1 MRSTALPA
9 LVLVGAA
16 AFGVSQV
23 NAQSAPAAPPFEAG
37 KHYTVLSP
45 AQPTSTDAGK
55 VEVAEVFMFGCGG
68 CFNFEPHIQRWLGK
82 KADYVNFVRI
92 PAPWNAAAVVH
103 ARAYYTAEALG
114 KVEEIDGDFFNEI
127 HTNRNMLETE
137 AKLAALFAK
146 HGVDEATFKNT
157 FNSFA
162 VNAKSETRRGSRET
176 LPRGEHAHRHRQR
189 QIPHPRNA
197 GGKLRGVVRDH
208 RRLGGTRAR
217 RSRRRQRGTVSA

>member
-1 MRSTALPA
+1 M
-9 LVLVGAA
+9 
-16 AFGVSQV
+16 
-23 NAQSAPAAPPFEAG
+23 
-37 KHYTVLSP
+37 
-45 AQPTSTDAGK
+45 
-55 VEVAEVFMFGCGG
+55 
-68 CFNFEPHIQRWLGK
+68 
-82 KADYVNFVRI
+82 
-92 PAPWNAAAVVH
+92 H

-114 KVEEIDGDFFNEI
+114 KTEEIDGDFFNEI

-162 VNAKSETRRGSRET
+162 VNAKLKRAED
-176 LPRGEHAHRHRQR
+176 LVQR
-189 QIPHPRNA
+189 YRVESTPTVIVNGKYLTQGTA

-217 RSRRRQRGTVSA
+217 RSQRWQRGAVSA